1 MEFLIP
7 PLGFWL
13 IVWVVMASS
22 SVVSS
27 QNEVAWNHA
36 TRKELLELY
45 RDRMPA
51 DMIAHYFGCTPAE
64 IIRQLAYLV
73 LGERRVSEDR
83 KAPNYQKRWSW
94 RDDQILRTEFQ
105 LRTPVKQIAEKLGR
119 DRLGVAFRILGLFDP
134 PIPKRLITA
143 YGLDNRRA
151 ELRIAK
157 HSGNDPVRI
166 CSQCHDV
173 IAYCKCQLEELEARE
188 GH

>member
-45 RDRMPA
+45 LDRMPA

-73 LGERRVSEDR
+73 LGEGGS
-83 KAPNYQKRWSW
+83 
-94 RDDQILRTEFQ
+94 
-105 LRTPVKQIAEKLGR
+105 VK
-119 DRLGVAFRILGLFDP
+119 
-134 PIPKRLITA
+134 
-143 YGLDNRRA
+143 
-151 ELRIAK
+151 IAK
-157 HSGNDPVRI
+157 PRTIKNAGVGEMTRYSALNFSCAHP
-166 CSQCHDV
+166 
-173 IAYCKCQLEELEARE
+173 
-188 GH
+188 